1 MFDKRLTRA
10 ASFGYIPESVM
21 KDIIDLVPV
30 KLSDGRTSTRVTL
43 GRVIT
48 EEERAALDNV
58 AIIGK
63 DCVAVHRYAPEIKRS
78 YFYVV

>member
-1 MFDKRLTRA
+1 MFDKRLMRA
-10 ASFGYIPESVM
+10 ASFGYIPDSVM
-21 KDIIDLVPV
+21 KDIIDIVPV

-43 GRVIT
+43 DRVIT

>member
-1 MFDKRLTRA
+1 MFDKRLMMA
-10 ASFGYIPESVM
+10 ANFGYIPETVM

-43 GRVIT
+43 DRLIT

-58 AIIGK
+58 AIVGK
-63 DCVAVHRYAPEIKRS
+63 DCVTVNRHAPEIKKS

>member
-1 MFDKRLTRA
+1 MFDERLMKA
-10 ASFGYIPESVM
+10 AKFGFIPDSVM
-21 KDIIDLVPV
+21 KDVIDIVPV

-43 GRVIT
+43 DRLIT
-48 EEERAALDNV
+48 EDERAALDNA

>member
-1 MFDKRLTRA
+1 MFDKRLMRA
-10 ASFGYIPESVM
+10 ASFGYIPDTIM

-30 KLSDGRTSTRVTL
+30 RLSDGRTSTRVTL
-43 GRVIT
+43 DRVIT

>member
-1 MFDKRLTRA
+1 MFDKRLMRA
-10 ASFGYIPESVM
+10 ANFGYVPETVM
-21 KDIIDLVPV
+21 KDIIDIKPV
-30 KLSDGRTSTRVTL
+30 RLSDGRMSTRVTL
-43 GRVIT
+43 DRVIT

-78 YFYVV
+78 YFFVV